1 MKFLGRS
8 DNLRWAYLLVNLS
21 TLLWA
26 SNITIGR
33 ALRGQ
38 IGPFTLVAFRFSI
51 AGLVFGILLRR
62 QPAEARR
69 LGNGWRGLL
78 GMGIFGVFAFPALL
92 YLALQST
99 TATNAALINGTGP
112 LVTAIMASV
121 LLGEHFSSN
130 RLIGTLISLLGVGL
144 VISGPSTQILQGA
157 RINSGDLIV
166 LADVFLWG
174 LYSILGRVVM
184 RARSALSA
192 TAYSIWFAIPFL
204 LVAAA
209 LEWSR
214 FPPHLTPTVLLAG
227 IYIAIFPTCIAFLS
241 WNEGI
246 RRVGPS
252 RAMTFYNM
260 LPVYG
265 AFLGFLFLGETPKG
279 AHVAGGL
286 LVIIGALT
294 ALSQFRLSTL
304 VQNLDHWKFP

>member
-1 MKFLGRS
+1 MRLVRWN
-8 DNLRWAYLLVNLS
+8 DDPRWAYPLVNLS

-26 SNITIGR
+26 SNITLGR

-38 IGPFTLVAFRFSI
+38 IGPFTLVALRFSI
-51 AGLVFGILLRR
+51 AGLIFAILLRR

-69 LGNGWRGLL
+69 LGNGWPGLL
-78 GMGIFGVFAFPALL
+78 GMGLFGVFAFPALL

-112 LVTAIMASV
+112 LVTAIMASI
-121 LLGEHFSSN
+121 LLGELFSSN
-130 RLIGTLISLLGVGL
+130 RLTGTLISLLGVGL
-144 VISGPSTQILQGA
+144 VIGGPSMQIVQGA

-174 LYSILGRVVM
+174 IYSILGRVVM
-184 RARSALSA
+184 RTRSALSA

-209 LEWSR
+209 VEWTH
-214 FPPHLTPTVLLAG
+214 FPPHITPEVLLAG
-227 IYIAIFPTCIAFLS
+227 VYIAIFPTCIAFLS

-252 RAMTFYNM
+252 RAMAFYNM

-265 AFLGFLFLGETPKG
+265 ALLGFLFLGETPSW
-279 AHVAGGL
+279 AHLAGGL

-294 ALSQFRLSTL
+294 ALSQFRLSTF
-304 VQNLDHWKFP
+304 VENLAERRG

>member
-1 MKFLGRS
+1 LKFFDR
-8 DNLRWAYLLVNLS
+8 DTDPRWAYLLVNLS

-26 SNITIGR
+26 SNITLGR

-51 AGLVFGILLRR
+51 AGLTFGTLLSR
-62 QPAEARR
+62 QPPEERR
-69 LGNGWRGLL
+69 LGSGWPGLL
-78 GMGIFGVFAFPALL
+78 GMGIFGVLAFPALL
-92 YLALQST
+92 YLALQRT

-121 LLGEHFSSN
+121 LLREYFSSN

-144 VISGPSTQILQGA
+144 VISGPSMQIVQGA

-174 LYSILGRVVM
+174 MYSILGRVVM
-184 RARSALSA
+184 RTRSALSA

-204 LVAAA
+204 LAAA
-209 LEWSR
+209 AIEWSR
-214 FPPHLTPTVLLAG
+214 LPPHLTPKVFLAAL
-227 IYIAIFPTCIAFLS
+227 YIAIFPTCIAFLS

-252 RAMTFYNM
+252 RAMAFYNM

-265 AFLGFLFLGETPKG
+265 ALLGFLFLRETPSWT
-279 AHVAGGL
+279 HVAGGL
-286 LVIIGALT
+286 LVIVGALT
-294 ALSQFRLSTL
+294 ALSQIRLSTL
-304 VQNLDHWKFP
+304 VENLAERWG